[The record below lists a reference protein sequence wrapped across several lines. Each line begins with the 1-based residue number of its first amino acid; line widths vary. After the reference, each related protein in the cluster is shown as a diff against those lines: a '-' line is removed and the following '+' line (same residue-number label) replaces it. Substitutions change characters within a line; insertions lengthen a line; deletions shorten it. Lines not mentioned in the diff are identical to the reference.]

1 MFLEAGQSN
10 VRNVEIML
18 IQKGSSERKFNMD
31 KSNKDS

>member
-18 IQKGSSERKFNMD
+18 IQKSSSEQKFNMD
-31 KSNKDS
+31 KSKIDS